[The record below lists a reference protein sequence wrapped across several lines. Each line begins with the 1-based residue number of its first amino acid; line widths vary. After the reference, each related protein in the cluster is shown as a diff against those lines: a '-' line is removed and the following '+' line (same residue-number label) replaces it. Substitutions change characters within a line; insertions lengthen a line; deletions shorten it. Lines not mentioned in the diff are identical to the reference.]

1 MNESVK
7 MVLVLT
13 LIASFSG
20 GVLATVRDLTKDR
33 IEYQQLKFE
42 KEPVIMQILADAS
55 NDPMKD
61 RFKIKDGET
70 EMTVFPGVVDGKS
83 LAVFETFGK
92 GFSGDIGLLVG
103 VDLAEDTISKV
114 GVTTSTETPG
124 FGSRAKE
131 EPFLAAQFEGRAM
144 SESVG
149 VKKDGGE
156 IDSISGATITS
167 RGVCVAVNSA
177 EEIYKRIKPEL
188 VKHFESSVEGG
199 Q

>member
-20 GVLATVRDLTKDR
+20 GVLAGVRGLTQER

-42 KEPVIMQILADAS
+42 KEPVIKEILAEAS

-70 EMTVFPGVVDGKS
+70 EVTVFPGVVDGKS
-83 LAVFETFGK
+83 MAVFEAFGK
-92 GFSGDIGLLVG
+92 GFSGSIGILVG
-103 VDLAEDTISKV
+103 VDLAEDTISRI
-114 GVTTSTETPG
+114 GVTTHTETPG

-131 EPFLAAQFEGRAM
+131 EPFLAAQFEERSM
-144 SESVG
+144 SESAG
-149 VKKDGGE
+149 VKKDGGD

-167 RGVCVAVNSA
+167 RGICVAVNSA
-177 EEIYKRIKPEL
+177 SEIYKRIKPEL
-188 VKHFESSVEGG
+188 LKHFESENLGG
-199 Q
+199 E